1 MLNLL
6 FQQTVGMPVTDP
18 VVVFAIVLFVI
29 FLAPILFQRIRMP
42 GIIGMILAGAAL
54 GPHGFYVLERSAAI
68 ELFGTV
74 GLLYIMFQ
82 AGLEIDLNEFR
93 KNRDKGL
100 AFGILSFAIPQIFGT
115 LGALYLLGLNWPSA
129 ILLASMFA
137 SHTLVAYSIISG
149 MDLVKNEAV
158 TITLGGTLVV
168 NILALLVL
176 AIVVSSAQGEL
187 TPSFWYNLLASLAV
201 FVYLVIWIG
210 PRVVRWF
217 FRNIETDGTRQ
228 YIFVLSFVF
237 AASFGARIAGVEP
250 IIGAFL
256 AGLAINRLVPQSSP
270 LMNRINFVGSA
281 LFIPFFLIHVGMLA
295 DFGIFFNGPAALIA
309 VGLIVSLSL
318 ILKWLPAFLTA
329 RIFRYRPEERRVIFG
344 LSVAQAA
351 STLAAALVGYK
362 LGLVNDN
369 VLNGIIIMI
378 LVTCMVSAL
387 IVESAGR
394 KLVVLEANRRP
405 EVQKEQERILVPVAN
420 PDNIVPLI
428 DLAVMITPPK
438 SEQPVYPLAVVN
450 DDEEAQGRILALQ
463 KELEKAVQHAAA
475 SDTALTPITRIDL
488 HVGGGIVRA
497 IKELMITKVIVG
509 WHGAYNPKDFLFGTV
524 LDYLLANCDREIL
537 VTRLLIPLNT
547 VEKIFVIVPQNA
559 ELEKG
564 FSRWIATLR
573 ILASQTTGKLFF
585 AGPEPTIGRVVEFAK
600 KEKPVVGVESRV
612 FDDWDD
618 ILVLSREVT
627 ASTLFITIQ
636 AREKTVSHHPWM
648 NRIPRYLSKHFRDV
662 SFLLIYPEQNIY
674 NPQDSGPMETPST
687 FK

>member
-1 MLNLL
+1 MFYL
-6 FQQTVGMPVTDP
+6 FQQPVGMPVTDP

-29 FLAPILFQRIRMP
+29 FLAPILSQRIKVP

-54 GPHGFYVLERSAAI
+54 GPNGFYVLERSTAI

-82 AGLEIDLNEFR
+82 AGLEIDLNEFK
-93 KNRDKGL
+93 KNREKGL
-100 AFGILSFAIPQIFGT
+100 VFGLLSFAIPQVLGT
-115 LGALYLLGLNWPSA
+115 LGARYLLNLDWPSA

-137 SHTLVAYSIISG
+137 SHTLVAYSIISA

-168 NILALLVL
+168 NVLALLVL
-176 AIVVSSAQGEL
+176 AVVASSAQGEL
-187 TPSFWYNLLASLAV
+187 TSSFWLNLLFSLAI

-210 PRVVRWF
+210 PKVVRWF
-217 FRNIETDGTRQ
+217 FRNTETEGGPQ

-237 AASFGARIAGVEP
+237 AASFGAKIASVEP

-256 AGLAINRLVPQSSP
+256 AGLAINRLVPQTSP

-281 LFIPFFLIHVGMLA
+281 LFIPFFLIHVGMLS
-295 DFGIFFNGPAALIA
+295 DLGIFFKGAAALIS
-309 VGLIVSLSL
+309 VGIIVSLAL
-318 ILKWLPAFLTA
+318 VLKWLPAYLTA
-329 RIFRYRPEERRVIFG
+329 RIFHYRPEERRVIFG

-351 STLAAALVGYK
+351 STLAAALVGYE

-369 VLNGIIIMI
+369 VLNGVIIMI

-387 IVESAGR
+387 VVESAGR
-394 KLVVLEANRRP
+394 KLVVLDVGSKP
-405 EVQKEQERILVPVAN
+405 EEPEEQERILVPVSN
-420 PDNIVPLI
+420 PHNIMPLI

-438 SEQPVYPLAVVN
+438 SEQPVFPLSVIN
-450 DDEEAQGRILALQ
+450 DDDEAQARVLELR
-463 KELEKAVQHAAA
+463 KELEKAVKYAAA
-475 SDTALTPITRIDL
+475 TDTLLKPITRIDL

-509 WHGAYNPKDFLFGTV
+509 WHGAYNPKDYLFGTV
-524 LDYLLANCDREIL
+524 LDYLLANCSKEIL

-547 VEKIFVIVPQNA
+547 LEKIFVVVPRNA

-564 FSRWIATLR
+564 FAHWITTLR
-573 ILASQTTGKLFF
+573 VLASQTTGKLFL
-585 AGPEPTIGRVVEFAK
+585 AGPAPTLERVAEFVK
-600 KEKPVVGVESRV
+600 KEKPVVGIETRH

-618 ILVLSREVT
+618 ILALSREVT
-627 ASTLFITIQ
+627 DATLFIAIQ
-636 AREKTVSHHPWM
+636 AREKAVSHHPWM
-648 NRIPRYLSKHFRDV
+648 SRIPRYLSKHFKDV
-662 SFLLIYPEQNIY
+662 SFLLIYPEQHAHIL
-674 NPQDSGPMETPST
+674 E
-687 FK
+687 